1 MRSVN
6 FNQAINR
13 SFKKFV
19 HSQSGNVTLMFG
31 LAAVPVFLAAG
42 VGLDYLRA
50 SNTRLALQHM
60 SDAAAL
66 AAAAPTSATAEERKT
81 IAGEYITKNSI
92 ILNGITID
100 GKTVTIGPNTVD
112 VALTATVEGT
122 LTGILDTSA
131 GGDKYGEQGGES
143 ESDKQVAAHSKVGFG
158 KDSYLCLLSLN
169 PVDYE
174 SVRFYGNSEFM
185 AEVCTVHA
193 NSTSMTAMRTQG
205 SAYAQAEDFCAVGGW
220 VGSGFE
226 PDPSGGCTPKKDPY
240 ENLALPYVGSCDHTD
255 EVVKKDETASL
266 SPGVY
271 CGGLTIEVHSTA
283 NLAPGTYIIKD
294 GKLFIRSHS
303 TVSANNVTFYLVGSS
318 SLEIESGA
326 KVDLVAPATGA
337 LKSMAIVQNKNSN
350 PGITNIIT
358 SGGDVNIT
366 GAYYSPSQQL
376 RVWANG
382 DMNTNSPYFPMV
394 VDKFEM
400 SGNATLHV
408 QLDWEAA
415 GYDEPVE
422 LKSPHYVLITQ

>member
-1 MRSVN
+1 MRG
-6 FNQAINR
+6 I
-13 SFKKFV
+13 SFFQRITERLRPFV
-19 HSQSGNVTLMFG
+19 RSQSGNVTLMFG

-66 AAAAPTSATAEERKT
+66 AAAAPTSATAEERKA

-92 ILNGITID
+92 ILNGFSVD
-100 GKTVTIGPNTVD
+100 SKTVTIGPNTVD
-112 VALTATVEGT
+112 VKLTAIVDGT
-122 LTGILDTSA
+122 LTGILDTGA

-143 ESDKQVAAHSKVGFG
+143 ESDKEVGAQSKAAFG

-169 PVDYE
+169 PKDYE

-205 SAYAQAEDFCAVGGW
+205 SAYAEAEDFCAVGGW

-240 ENLALPYVGSCDHTD
+240 ENLALPYVGTCNQTNTTI
-255 EVVKKDETASL
+255 KKDETASL

-271 CGGLTIEVHSTA
+271 CGGLTVSVHSTA

-326 KVDLVAPATGA
+326 KVDLVAPAAGP

-350 PGITNIIT
+350 PGITNVIT

-382 DMNTNSPYFPMV
+382 DMNTKSPYFPMV

-408 QLDWEAA
+408 QLDWKSA

-422 LKSPHYVLITQ
+422 LKTPHYVLITQ